1 MPTLD
6 IHSQPTRL
14 KILRQNLRHFRQP
27 KSFLLQQK
35 KKLPHFLTYHRTCHL
50 KVRLHLLMATTAPV
64 IVRAVHLVHDLD
76 HVLPANALT
85 LVAEHVAEVLINHV
99 LLVDIDVVHILE
111 VLQAGVSLEET
122 EGGEVAIEVVE
133 EEE

>member
-1 MPTLD
+1 
-6 IHSQPTRL
+6 
-14 KILRQNLRHFRQP
+14 
-27 KSFLLQQK
+27 
-35 KKLPHFLTYHRTCHL
+35 
-50 KVRLHLLMATTAPV
+50 MATTAPV
-64 IVRAVHLVHDLD
+64 NVRAVHLVHDLD
-76 HVLPANALT
+76 HAPPVLVLS

-122 EGGEVAIEVVE
+122 EGGEVAIEAVE

>member
-1 MPTLD
+1 
-6 IHSQPTRL
+6 
-14 KILRQNLRHFRQP
+14 
-27 KSFLLQQK
+27 
-35 KKLPHFLTYHRTCHL
+35 
-50 KVRLHLLMATTAPV
+50 MATTAPV
-64 IVRAVHLVHDLD
+64 NVRAVHLVHDLD
-76 HVLPANALT
+76 HAPPVLVLS

-122 EGGEVAIEVVE
+122 EGGDPEVAIEAVE